1 MFRFILLPALFIF
14 CLGATRAQTPED
26 SLATYKITGQ
36 AHIFMCPFLSPK
48 FMDVLKDACK
58 CEVNKSE
65 DLVIHV
71 TDGLPLDE
79 ERILRSAESLGYERK
94 LITIERIR

>member
-1 MFRFILLPALFIF
+1 
-14 CLGATRAQTPED
+14 
-26 SLATYKITGQ
+26 
-36 AHIFMCPFLSPK
+36 
-48 FMDVLKDACK
+48 MDVLKDACK